1 MMVKDLKQSPDG
13 DYPWMRK
20 VQLYIANG
28 QIARAL
34 RLLDR
39 VVEYDMPLFEHDSTV
54 QEGRRLAWLYRIGLL
69 RDRGRLSEALAWTC
83 LECEMNPQNLAAQ
96 VLKEMLKESLNL
108 QLKPPDETIGESP
121 KKVDQGIWHGVA
133 GMRGV
138 KTVLERD
145 IILPLR
151 DREMAKRFKVRLP
164 RGVLFYGPPGCGKT
178 HMARKLAD
186 ANINVTANGK
196 RSRKRGQKT
205 LELHANMSYVNIQ

>member
-1 MMVKDLKQSPDG
+1 MRIVLDSNEYILGLDTTKGPSPSS
-13 DYPWMRK
+13 
-20 VQLYIANG
+20 
-28 QIARAL
+28 
-34 RLLDR
+34 RLLDLVR
-39 VVEYDMPLFEHDSTV
+39 ILIDESEEFRLLVPDIIVREV
-54 QEGRRLAWLYRIGLL
+54 QRNLPPELEKDFFRLI
-69 RDRGRLSEALAWTC
+69 E
-83 LECEMNPQNLAAQ
+83 
-96 VLKEMLKESLNL
+96 
-108 QLKPPDETIGESP
+108 ESP
-121 KKVDQGIWHGVA
+121 KKIDQGIWHGVA

>member
-1 MMVKDLKQSPDG
+1 
-13 DYPWMRK
+13 
-20 VQLYIANG
+20 
-28 QIARAL
+28 
-34 RLLDR
+34 
-39 VVEYDMPLFEHDSTV
+39 
-54 QEGRRLAWLYRIGLL
+54 
-69 RDRGRLSEALAWTC
+69 
-83 LECEMNPQNLAAQ
+83 MNPQNLAAQ

-108 QLKPPDETIGESP
+108 QLKPPDETIGETP

-164 RGVLFYGPPGCGKT
+164 RGVLFSGPPGCGKT